1 VVAPVVTQAAAAVS
15 PAAIF
20 DEMRRQAGDAR
31 RSFAENGEVAGQ
43 IADAARRSGRLLLF
57 GMGGSHAVNR
67 VAEPLYRAVGIDTNA
82 LVASE
87 ALNATFPT
95 RGATV
100 LLNSQSGESGEIVA
114 YLARKSSDETL
125 YGLTLNAGST
135 LARAALSL
143 VGHGGME
150 QAFAATR
157 SLLVSLALHA
167 RVLHDLGELQDR
179 IVEAATR
186 REVVPFDAA
195 VQALTPV
202 EAVIVSGRAAM
213 QGVAEAAALGFLELA
228 RMPSFALEG
237 GQLRHGPVE
246 ALGPRLGVIFVR
258 QAQTGPVPD
267 STPALVEICVGGGSP
282 TVVFDLSGAPPI
294 AGAVTIAFPGCAG
307 LEAAMT
313 VLPTMQRFLIEVARS
328 RVDEVGVPLRSS
340 KVTRET

>member
-1 VVAPVVTQAAAAVS
+1 VVAPVVMQAAEVS

-20 DEMRRQAGDAR
+20 DEMRRQAEDAR
-31 RSFAENGEVAGQ
+31 RSFAENGEAARH
-43 IADAARRSGRLLLF
+43 IANAARRSGRLLLL
-57 GMGGSHAVNR
+57 GMGASHAVNR

-82 LVASE
+82 VVASE
-87 ALNATFPT
+87 ALNAPFPT

-114 YLARKSSDETL
+114 YLARASSDETR

-135 LARAALSL
+135 LARAAPSL

-150 QAFAATR
+150 QVFAATR

-167 RVLHDLGELQDR
+167 RVLHDLGEPHDR

-195 VQALTPV
+195 VQALASV
-202 EAVIVSGRAAM
+202 EAIIVSGRAAM
-213 QGVAEAAALGFLELA
+213 QGVAEAAALGILELA
-228 RMPSFALEG
+228 RMPCLALEG

-246 ALGPRLGVIFVR
+246 ALGPRLGVVFVR
-258 QAQTGPVPD
+258 QPTGPAPD
-267 STPALVEICVGGGSP
+267 STAALVEICVEGGSP

-294 AGAVTIAFPGCAG
+294 AGAVTIAFPGCTG

-313 VLPTMQRFLIEVARS
+313 VLPTIQRFLIEVARS